1 MALPKNCTECG
12 TRLTSANRASNNG
25 YSPDINDTCEPCME
39 YFGWENTH
47 SDEGHDLP
55 DVENDPQAIA
65 DCPVCQDQKPGK
77 RTRKANPDADTTAKT
92 WSSHA
97 ACKHPK
103 TPKDRAAC
111 RKARAAKA

>member
-1 MALPKNCTECG
+1 MALPKNCTECN

-25 YSPDINDTCEPCME
+25 YGPDINDTCEPCME
-39 YFGWENTH
+39 YFGWENGH
-47 SDEGHDLP
+47 ADEAH
-55 DVENDPQAIA
+55 DVEGNYDEN
-65 DCPVCQDQKPGK
+65 CPVCTDSKPGL
-77 RTRKANPDADTTAKT
+77 RTKKGSSNTKPNS

-111 RKARAAKA
+111 RKARAASA

>member
-12 TRLTSANRASNNG
+12 TRLTSANRASNVWVG
-25 YSPDINDTCEPCME
+25 INDTCEPCQN
-39 YFGWENTH
+39 YFAWENTH

-55 DVENDPQAIA
+55 GAEKDP
-65 DCPVCQDQKPGK
+65 DCPVCQNQKPGK
-77 RTRKANPDADTTAKT
+77 RTRKANADADTTAKS

-103 TPKDRAAC
+103 TPRDRAAC

>member
-12 TRLTSANRASNNG
+12 TRLTSANRASSNSYHG
-25 YSPDINDTCEPCME
+25 IHDTCESCME

-47 SDEGHDLP
+47 MDEGHDLP
-55 DVENDPQAIA
+55 DVDNDAQAIA
-65 DCPVCQDQKPGK
+65 DCPVCQDKKPGL
-77 RTRKANPDADTTAKT
+77 RTKKGSTNTKPNS

-111 RKARAAKA
+111 RKARAASA